1 MPEPDEGA
9 AAAPLPPP
17 SLMARAKR
25 LIKIVVG
32 FTVLAV
38 GGALLVLPG
47 PGIPIVIAGL
57 AILSAAEF
65 VWARRLLKRIARG
78 ARRLKDAALWKTK
91 KPPERPATE

>member
-1 MPEPDEGA
+1 MPEPDEGDA
-9 AAAPLPPP
+9 PPLPPP

-32 FTVLAV
+32 FTALAV

-57 AILSAAEF
+57 AILSAEF

-78 ARRLKDAALWKTK
+78 ARQLKDAALWKAK